1 MQNRPS
7 AAELLESLAELL
19 EQTLL
24 PALPAGL
31 QHKARVG
38 ANLARIVRREIES
51 GPAAAGQERALLA
64 AVAEGD
70 DEQLWEALV
79 SVVRADL
86 AIAKPG
92 YDAWAGE

>member
-7 AAELLESLAELL
+7 AAELLDSLAELL
-19 EQTLL
+19 EETLL

-51 GPAAAGQERALLA
+51 GPGAAERERELLA

-70 DEQLWEALV
+70 DERLWAALV

-92 YDAWAGE
+92 YDAWAAE

>member
-7 AAELLESLAELL
+7 AAELLDSLAELL
-19 EQTLL
+19 EETLL

-38 ANLARIVRREIES
+38 ANLARIVRREIEA
-51 GPAAAGQERALLA
+51 GPAAAQREQELLA

-70 DEQLWEALV
+70 DERLWAALV

>member
-38 ANLARIVRREIES
+38 ANLARIVRREIEA
-51 GPAAAGQERALLA
+51 GPAAAERERELLD
-64 AVAEGD
+64 AVAED
-70 DEQLWEALV
+70 DERLWEALV
-79 SVVRADL
+79 AVVRADL

-92 YDAWAGE
+92 YDTWAGE

>member
-7 AAELLESLAELL
+7 AAELLESIAELL

-51 GPAAAGQERALLA
+51 GPAAAEHELLD
-64 AVAEGD
+64 AVADGD
-70 DEQLWEALV
+70 DERLWEALV
-79 SVVRADL
+79 SIVRADL

-92 YDAWAGE
+92 YDAWTGE

>member
-7 AAELLESLAELL
+7 AAELLDSLAELL
-19 EQTLL
+19 EETLL

-38 ANLARIVRREIES
+38 ANLARIVRREIEA
-51 GPAAAGQERALLA
+51 GPAAAQRERELLA

-70 DEQLWEALV
+70 DERLWAALV

-92 YDAWAGE
+92 YDAWAAE